1 MKRFVAIVT
10 IALLVLAMT
19 AGTAFA
25 TVCVGTACGDVMVCA
40 PTTSVSCPMDNG
52 QSMRHSSCDHT
63 AQVQSRDAMPTD
75 PGHATFM
82 AAVQATPIPA
92 PNLIGRLLPGAHAS
106 DARGAP
112 HLTAVLRI

>member
-1 MKRFVAIVT
+1 LRRFVAILT

-25 TVCVGTACGDVMVCA
+25 NVCSGSACDGAMLCA
-40 PTTSVSCPMDNG
+40 PTSSVSCPMDAG

-63 AQVQSRDAMPTD
+63 AEQLREATPTQL
-75 PGHATFM
+75 GHPIYVTF
-82 AAVQATPIPA
+82 VQALSIPSV
-92 PNLIGRLLPGAHAS
+92 RLLGGLSSATHAP

-112 HLTAVLRI
+112 HLSAVSRT

>member
-25 TVCVGTACGDVMVCA
+25 SVCVGSACGDVMICA
-40 PTTSVSCPMDNG
+40 PTASVSCPMDSG
-52 QSMRHSSCDHT
+52 QTMQHSSCDHT
-63 AQVQSRDAMPTD
+63 AQAQPRDATPTES
-75 PGHATFM
+75 GHATFM
-82 AAVQATPIPA
+82 AAVQVTPIPA
-92 PNLIGRLLPGAHAS
+92 TSLVGRAHPGALAA

-112 HLTAVLRI
+112 HLTAVLRL

>member
-10 IALLVLAMT
+10 IAVLVLAMT

-25 TVCVGTACGDVMVCA
+25 SVCVGTACGDVMVCA

-52 QSMRHSSCDHT
+52 PSMAHSSCDHT
-63 AQVQSRDAMPTD
+63 AQVQSRDATPTD
-75 PGHATFM
+75 TGHATYM
-82 AAVQATPIPA
+82 AVVHATPIPA
-92 PNLIGRLLPGAHAS
+92 AHLLGRLSLGARAS

>member
-10 IALLVLAMT
+10 IAVLVLAMT

-25 TVCVGTACGDVMVCA
+25 SVCVGTACGPVMACA
-40 PTTSVSCPMDNG
+40 PTTSPTCPMGSG
-52 QSMRHSSCDHT
+52 QSMQHSSCNHT
-63 AQVQSRDAMPTD
+63 AEMQSRDATPTD
-75 PGHATFM
+75 TCHATYM
-82 AAVQATPIPA
+82 AVVHATPIPA
-92 PNLIGRLLPGAHAS
+92 AHLLGRLSLGAHAS